1 MVAKIGRSSNLFG
14 ALAYNN
20 SKIEKDKGEILFTN
34 KIIETAD
41 GKYSV
46 AQLAKS
52 FQPYLTANRNTEK
65 HTLHISINP
74 DPQDKVGDEKY
85 KKLAWLYMD
94 RMGYGDQPFIVFKHS
109 DIDRIHIHIVSVCVD
124 ENGKKISDK
133 FEKRRSMQVCR
144 ELEDKLGL
152 TSAIDKQRPENRR
165 LFKPVQYEKGD
176 IKSQI
181 ASVIRHLPSF
191 YQFQSLGEYNA
202 LLSLF
207 NITAEKVEG
216 ELNGHLKRGLLYFP
230 LDRKGEKAGAPF
242 KSSLF
247 GKNAGIDSLEK
258 NFSAVKNK
266 SHDSN
271 SKLNLRAVITQ
282 AIHSS
287 QDEQT
292 FKRLLKKEG
301 IDTVVRSNA
310 NGRIYGI
317 TFIDHHSRTVWNG
330 SRLGKEYAANAFSN
344 QWNKNTKPVSKE
356 SVAQQSS
363 TTTLNDRTPPA
374 RMPHHIFN
382 LPDIQGKQVDSLFD
396 ALGGLLPMGQSE
408 DYEEET
414 FAAQMK
420 RKRKKK
426 RPR

>member
-1 MVAKIGRSSNLFG
+1 MIAKIGRSSNLFG

-94 RMGYGDQPFIVFKHS
+94 RMGYGDQPFIVFKHT

-181 ASVIRHLPSF
+181 ASVIRHLPSLPI
-191 YQFQSLGEYNA
+191 SVIG
-202 LLSLF
+202 
-207 NITAEKVEG
+207 
-216 ELNGHLKRGLLYFP
+216 
-230 LDRKGEKAGAPF
+230 
-242 KSSLF
+242 
-247 GKNAGIDSLEK
+247 GI
-258 NFSAVKNK
+258 
-266 SHDSN
+266 
-271 SKLNLRAVITQ
+271 
-282 AIHSS
+282 
-287 QDEQT
+287 
-292 FKRLLKKEG
+292 
-301 IDTVVRSNA
+301 
-310 NGRIYGI
+310 
-317 TFIDHHSRTVWNG
+317 
-330 SRLGKEYAANAFSN
+330 
-344 QWNKNTKPVSKE
+344 
-356 SVAQQSS
+356 
-363 TTTLNDRTPPA
+363 
-374 RMPHHIFN
+374 
-382 LPDIQGKQVDSLFD
+382 
-396 ALGGLLPMGQSE
+396 
-408 DYEEET
+408 
-414 FAAQMK
+414 
-420 RKRKKK
+420 
-426 RPR
+426 

>member
-1 MVAKIGRSSNLFG
+1 MIAKIGRSSNLFG

-94 RMGYGDQPFIVFKHS
+94 RMGYGDQPFIVFKHT
-109 DIDRIHIHIVSVCVD
+109 DIDRIHIHIVSVCLD

-152 TSAIDKQRPENRR
+152 TSAIDKQQPENRR

-181 ASVIRHLPSF
+181 ASVIRHLPSS

-202 LLSLF
+202 LLFLF

-216 ELNGHLKRGLLYFP
+216 ELNGQLKRGLLYFP

-258 NFSAVKNK
+258 NFSTVKNK

-292 FKRLLKKEG
+292 FKCLLKKEG

-363 TTTLNDRTPPA
+363 TTSLNDRTPPA
-374 RMPHHIFN
+374 GMPHHIFN

-396 ALGGLLPMGQSE
+396 ALGGLLPMGHSE
-408 DYEEET
+408 DYEEEA